1 MSEIYEIPVIEREMT
16 AEEIAEREAW
26 EAGAFDR
33 EFALVE
39 EARLQGYQKTA
50 DPIMAQWLRGEK
62 TEQEWLD
69 AVQAVKDANP
79 YPVKPSA
86 KK

>member
-1 MSEIYEIPVIEREMT
+1 MENKETIIIERPMT
-16 AEEIAEREAW
+16 AEEIAEREVW
-26 EAGAFDR
+26 EAGAYDR
-33 EFALVE
+33 EYAAVE
-39 EARLQGYQKTA
+39 QARLNGYQQTA

>member
-1 MSEIYEIPVIEREMT
+1 MENETIIIERPMT
-16 AEEIAEREAW
+16 PDEIAEREAW
-26 EAGAFDR
+26 EAGAYDR
-33 EFALVE
+33 EYAAVE
-39 EARLQGYQKTA
+39 EARLAGYQKTA

>member
-1 MSEIYEIPVIEREMT
+1 MTEIIERPMT
-16 AEEIAEREAW
+16 HEEEAERAEW
-26 EAGAFDR
+26 EAGAYER
-33 EFALVE
+33 EYALVE